1 MLFSLVAKRGM
12 PSFSKP
18 QGGSRPARYPL
29 IQSRLQRIKEIATSS
44 VQRTLPYPMD
54 NTIGCFAIH
63 FSTAYFTLAQ
73 MDGALHTTFA
83 SLLVRNKKAPSS
95 KEQKNKLN

>member
-1 MLFSLVAKRGM
+1 MLFSLVAKRGK
-12 PSFSKP
+12 PSVSKP
-18 QGGSRPARYPL
+18 QGGSRPAHYPL
-29 IQSRLQRIKEIATSS
+29 IQSKLHRIKGIATSS
-44 VQRTLPYPMD
+44 VQRTLPCPMD
-54 NTIGCFAIH
+54 DTIECFAIH

-83 SLLVRNKKAPSS
+83 SLLVRNKKAPNS

>member
-1 MLFSLVAKRGM
+1 M
-12 PSFSKP
+12 
-18 QGGSRPARYPL
+18 
-29 IQSRLQRIKEIATSS
+29 
-44 VQRTLPYPMD
+44 QRTLPYPMD
-54 NTIGCFAIH
+54 DTIGRFAIH

-95 KEQKNKLN
+95 KEQTKQVELIELIIVLWH

>member
-1 MLFSLVAKRGM
+1 MLFSLVAKRSK

-18 QGGSRPARYPL
+18 QGGSRPAHYPL
-29 IQSRLQRIKEIATSS
+29 IQSKLHRIKEIATSS

-54 NTIGCFAIH
+54 NTIGRFAIH

-73 MDGALHTTFA
+73 TGGALHTTFA

-95 KEQKNKLN
+95 KEQTKQVE